1 MQHQV
6 KTIRLAGE
14 NIVIAI
20 DNRQAV
26 IVSVS
31 EQTNNEDRVVI
42 TLTPDNCVL
51 TLTAQQAR
59 VLSTQIIQAVQRV
72 EVKVSLA
79 QPIQAMRRNQIPPMR
94 NRNNVLL
101 VK

>member
-1 MQHQV
+1 M
-6 KTIRLAGE
+6 
-14 NIVIAI
+14 IAL

-31 EQTNNEDRVVI
+31 EQTNSEDRVVI

-51 TLTAQQAR
+51 ALTAQQAR

-72 EVKVSLA
+72 EVKTSLA
-79 QPIQAMRRNQIPPMR
+79 QPRQAMRRNQISPMR
-94 NRNNVLL
+94 NMDNVLL

>member
-1 MQHQV
+1 MI
-6 KTIRLAGE
+6 TL
-14 NIVIAI
+14 

-31 EQTNNEDRVVI
+31 EQTASEDRVVI

-51 TLTAQQAR
+51 ALTAQQAR

-72 EVKVSLA
+72 EVKTSLA
-79 QPIQAMRRNQIPPMR
+79 QPRQAMHRSQTPPAR
-94 NRNNVLL
+94 KLTNAALL

>member
-1 MQHQV
+1 M
-6 KTIRLAGE
+6 
-14 NIVIAI
+14 IAL

-31 EQTNNEDRVVI
+31 EQLNADDRVVI

-59 VLSTQIIQAVQRV
+59 MLSTQIIQAVQRV
-72 EVKVSLA
+72 EVKSSLSRPVA
-79 QPIQAMRRNQIPPMR
+79 EPHRTDRRLSRFPDHSA
-94 NRNNVLL
+94 VA
-101 VK
+101 K

>member
-1 MQHQV
+1 M
-6 KTIRLAGE
+6 
-14 NIVIAI
+14 IAL
-20 DNRQAV
+20 DNKQAV

-31 EQTNNEDRVVI
+31 EQMAGEDRVVI

-51 TLTAQQAR
+51 ALTAQQAR

-72 EVKVSLA
+72 EVKTSLA
-79 QPIQAMRRNQIPPMR
+79 QPRHAMHRTQTPPTRNLD
-94 NRNNVLL
+94 NALL

>member
-1 MQHQV
+1 M
-6 KTIRLAGE
+6 
-14 NIVIAI
+14 IAL

-31 EQTNNEDRVVI
+31 EQAGADDRVVI

-59 VLSTQIIQAVQRV
+59 MFSTQIIQAVQRV
-72 EVKVSLA
+72 EVKSSLTR
-79 QPIQAMRRNQIPPMR
+79 PIAGLHRTDKRLGALPGQSA
-94 NRNNVLL
+94 LA
-101 VK
+101 K

>member
-1 MQHQV
+1 M
-6 KTIRLAGE
+6 
-14 NIVIAI
+14 IAL

-31 EQTNNEDRVVI
+31 EQTASEDRVVI

-51 TLTAQQAR
+51 ALTAQQAR

-72 EVKVSLA
+72 EVKTSLA
-79 QPIQAMRRNQIPPMR
+79 QPKQAMRRSQIPPLHNMDK
-94 NRNNVLL
+94 VLL
-101 VK
+101 AK

>member
-1 MQHQV
+1 M
-6 KTIRLAGE
+6 
-14 NIVIAI
+14 IAL

-31 EQTNNEDRVVI
+31 EQTAGDDRVVI

-51 TLTAQQAR
+51 ALTAQQAR

-72 EVKVSLA
+72 EVKTSLA
-79 QPIQAMRRNQIPPMR
+79 QPRQAMHRTQAPPTRNLD
-94 NRNNVLL
+94 NVLL